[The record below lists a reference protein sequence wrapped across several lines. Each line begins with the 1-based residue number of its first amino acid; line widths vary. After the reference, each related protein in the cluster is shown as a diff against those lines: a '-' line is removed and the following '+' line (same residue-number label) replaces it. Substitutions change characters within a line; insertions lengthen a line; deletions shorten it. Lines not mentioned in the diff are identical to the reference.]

1 MAKTPMSV
9 RMPEEDKRLID
20 AISYVL
26 GIQQVDVLTRGLR
39 MYFDSLSQE
48 DQDKIKKAEELKK

>member
-1 MAKTPMSV
+1 MSV

-39 MYFDSLSQE
+39 MYFDSLSRE
-48 DQDKIKKAEELKK
+48 DQDKVKKAEELKK